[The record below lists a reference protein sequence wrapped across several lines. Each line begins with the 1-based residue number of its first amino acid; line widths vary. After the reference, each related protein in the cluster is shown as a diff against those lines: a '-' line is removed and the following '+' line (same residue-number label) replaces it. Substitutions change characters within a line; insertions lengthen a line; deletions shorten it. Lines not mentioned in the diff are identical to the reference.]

1 MSNTNPRRHVSRSTP
16 GSARYRNPLK
26 SAGQVELSLE
36 LETRKAPSPARSP
49 DPYNSSGSFDRT
61 KNWARV
67 GKR

>member
-1 MSNTNPRRHVSRSTP
+1 MSNTNPRRHISRYTP
-16 GSARYRNPLK
+16 ESAPGRNSPAL
-26 SAGQVELSLE
+26 SGPFELSLE
-36 LETRKAPSPARSP
+36 VEPRRSPARKRNP